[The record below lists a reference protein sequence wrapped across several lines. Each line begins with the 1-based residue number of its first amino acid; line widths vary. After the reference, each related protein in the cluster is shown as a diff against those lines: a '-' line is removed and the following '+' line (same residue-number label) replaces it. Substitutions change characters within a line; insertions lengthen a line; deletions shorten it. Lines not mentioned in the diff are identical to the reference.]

1 MLDEFK
7 KQVRI
12 ALLLKQAEKL
22 EDVNRPRQALKKY
35 SELLKLDS
43 KNIEAWKSKGD
54 ILYDLGRNLNFL
66 SAYTEGLKLNPNDYE
81 LLSDIALSYHELEE
95 YEKSLNY
102 YNQAVKIDSSDVDVW
117 FSKADTEFHLQ
128 K

>member
-1 MLDEFK
+1 
-7 KQVRI
+7 
-12 ALLLKQAEKL
+12 
-22 EDVNRPRQALKKY
+22 
-35 SELLKLDS
+35 
-43 KNIEAWKSKGD
+43 
-54 ILYDLGRNLNFL
+54 LGRNLNFL